1 VNDAPVLDPIA
12 QVSAKEDGSVVNG
25 TITSTDIDA
34 GDTATYS
41 IAAPVAGLTFNSDGS
56 WGFDPSDAAYQSMAE
71 GQTQTLTIPV
81 TV

>member
-41 IAAPVAGLTFNSDGS
+41 IATSVAGLTFNNDGT
-56 WGFDPSDAAYQSMAE
+56 WTFDPSNAAYQSLPE